1 MCERLQERRENTAS
15 RFMST
20 LSQDKELYRAELLDR
35 QLVIGTLFSH
45 HFTVPAVQCDRDRC
59 ANWARGAN
67 HQPRSLSSGLLTLPC
82 DFFAS
87 AFVSN
92 CVRCGTG
99 NVLNDASAGR
109 HDGPW
114 IRENLSLLV
123 FILDADSMVMWCDMF
138 VNQCSTVKE
147 AAVI

>member
-59 ANWARGAN
+59 AN
-67 HQPRSLSSGLLTLPC
+67 
-82 DFFAS
+82 
-87 AFVSN
+87 
-92 CVRCGTG
+92 
-99 NVLNDASAGR
+99 
-109 HDGPW
+109 
-114 IRENLSLLV
+114 
-123 FILDADSMVMWCDMF
+123 
-138 VNQCSTVKE
+138 
-147 AAVI
+147 